1 MDWPEEA
8 FPKEA
13 QPLAWGSPTRRRL
26 LALLGGVP
34 ALGKEAVGAEQPSS
48 KAASLGL
55 VADPIQQLFAEF
67 QALLDRHEA
76 ALAYC
81 DRIEA
86 TLLGQMDYPRVL
98 LPLDWEGTRRH
109 AADALTIAQ
118 AVLPGRNQ
126 RRLQRVLQRRQRR
139 WDEAAQRAGLT
150 AAQAAEAALDGA
162 VLDLAEELLATSA
175 RTLNGVVL
183 KLLVLL
189 STQEPGRSERGLSPW
204 RDLRSIL
211 MDLRGLADH
220 AVAG

>member
-1 MDWPEEA
+1 MNWHEEVPSA
-8 FPKEA
+8 GDSPPA
-13 QPLAWGSPTRRRL
+13 RGSPTRRRL
-26 LALLGGVP
+26 LALLGGLP
-34 ALGKEAVGAEQPSS
+34 ALRRRATGAGRPPPQAP
-48 KAASLGL
+48 AHGP
-55 VADPIQQLFAEF
+55 VTDPIPGLFAEF
-67 QALLDRHEA
+67 RALLDRHEA
-76 ALAYC
+76 ALADC

-86 TLLGQMDYPRVL
+86 TLLGQMDYPRVP
-98 LPLDWEGTRRH
+98 LPPDWEGTRRH

-175 RTLNGVVL
+175 RTVNGVVL